1 MEGSG
6 PAREGGSGEAGLGEG
21 EKGGLRRDEKHT
33 FVELCAWHHI
43 KSITRVNS
51 WSIEKTHLQHLCRS
65 GPVSQISVRHQRYL
79 KLGGILVAKPKIS
92 FR

>member
-1 MEGSG
+1 MEGSR

-21 EKGGLRRDEKHT
+21 EKGGLRRDEKRT
-33 FVELCAWHHI
+33 FVEQLCAWHHI

-65 GPVSQISVRHQRYL
+65 GPGVGGQMLTFGLLNRQGAGRVR
-79 KLGGILVAKPKIS
+79 S
-92 FR
+92 